1 MCIRDRSTIADYIY
15 QEVLPTNLYAQT
27 IHEKQSSIF
36 EWLELQ
42 NINESMI
49 LLLMIIVGI
58 INMSTALLI
67 IILERSS
74 MIGVLKSLGQ
84 TDFGVR
90 KIFIASGV
98 YIICLALILGKLL
111 GLGLGWLQKKF
122 GFMALDEANYYLT
135 QVPIEFDLWSILS
148 INIGAILV
156 TAIVLIIPS
165 FLVTTISPI
174 SILRFD

>member
-1 MCIRDRSTIADYIY
+1 MCIRDR
-15 QEVLPTNLYAQT
+15 
-27 IHEKQSSIF
+27 
-36 EWLELQ
+36 
-42 NINESMI
+42 
-49 LLLMIIVGI
+49 
-58 INMSTALLI
+58 
-67 IILERSS
+67 
-74 MIGVLKSLGQ
+74 
-84 TDFGVR
+84 
-90 KIFIASGV
+90 
-98 YIICLALILGKLL
+98 YIICLALILGNLL